1 MSQALK
7 TPQPQA
13 GLKIA
18 DTSAQDVSVAPKSP
32 LKRWLIPGVTVLLL
46 LALLWW
52 AMPMVQRW
60 AGSSVSVPLERLRIA
75 TVSRGNLVRDVSVQG
90 QVVAAVSPTVFA
102 PADGTITLLTEA
114 GASVEKGQVLARL
127 DSPELTNQL
136 QQEQA
141 NRQRLDVA
149 LQRQR
154 IESRQKSLD
163 NQRVVDLAAVTLAA
177 ADREK
182 RRADAGYK
190 ISSISAIDF
199 EKAQDDLR
207 NAQLSHTHAVA
218 NAELDEERLA
228 FELQTRELEVESQT
242 LLVEDLSRQVD
253 ELALISPVTGVVG
266 NLLVEQKAAVARN
279 VGVLTV
285 VDLTVF
291 EVEAQVPESYADD
304 VGLGMQAE
312 INIGNEIWPAQVVAV
327 SPEIVQNQ
335 VTTRLRFVGE
345 RSPSVR
351 QNQRLTTRIL
361 LEERADVLTLRRGQ
375 FLDTGGGRI
384 AYVMGDDFVAR
395 RRAIEV
401 GARSLSDVEIL
412 SGLEPG
418 ERVVVSSIDPFRSA
432 DSVLVTQ

>member
-1 MSQALK
+1 MSQALE
-7 TPQPQA
+7 TPNAQP

-18 DTSAQDVSVAPKSP
+18 DTSAQDVSVAPKNP
-32 LKRWLIPGVTVLLL
+32 LQRWLIPGVALLVL
-46 LALLWW
+46 LALAWW
-52 AMPMVQRW
+52 AYPMVQRW
-60 AGSSVSVPLERLRIA
+60 AGSSVSVPLDRLRVA

-114 GASVEKGQVLARL
+114 GASVEKDQVLARL
-127 DSPELTNQL
+127 DSPELTNRL
-136 QQEQA
+136 QQEEA
-141 NRQRLDVA
+141 NLQRLDVA

-163 NQRVVDLAAVTLAA
+163 NQRVVDLASVTLEA

-207 NAQLSHTHAVA
+207 NAELSHTHAVA
-218 NAELDEERLA
+218 NAALDEERLA
-228 FELQTRELEVESQT
+228 FELQTRELEVEGQK
-242 LLVEDLSRQVD
+242 LLVDDLTRQVGD
-253 ELALISPVTGVVG
+253 LALISPVTGVVG

-279 VGVLTV
+279 IGVLTV

-304 VGLGMQAE
+304 VGLGMVAE
-312 INIGNEIWPAQVVAV
+312 INVGNEMWPAQVVAV
-327 SPEIVQNQ
+327 SPEIVANQ
-335 VTTRLRFVGE
+335 VTTRLRFSGD

-361 LEERADVLTLRRGQ
+361 LEERPDVLTLRRGQ

-384 AYVMGDDFVAR
+384 AYVLGDDYVAR

-401 GARSLSDVEIL
+401 GARSLSDVEIV

-418 ERVVVSSIDPFRSA
+418 ERVVVSSIDAFRSA